1 MKKTKPVAVYWDP
14 TSVLSALFQDSNS
27 EIAVSMSKKEGVH
40 LLSALCYAEVSAVL
54 SRIKRRRSIN
64 EVLIE
69 VATEVLLKSGP
80 WRQLNI
86 WPEWS
91 MLMSLSIKRPLKAV
105 NLWHLAS
112 AKTLQKQIPELTL
125 LTFDEE
131 LRTAAEEEGL
141 SASLSPDTV

>member
-27 EIAVSMSKKEGVH
+27 EIALSMSKKEGVH

-54 SRIKRRRSIN
+54 SRIKRRGSIN
-64 EVLIE
+64 EILIE
-69 VATEVLLKSGP
+69 VATEALKSGP
-80 WRQLNI
+80 WRHLNI

-91 MLMSLSIKRPLKAV
+91 ILTPLSIKRPLKAV

-141 SASLSPDTV
+141 SAS

>member
-1 MKKTKPVAVYWDP
+1 MKNTKPVAVYWDP
-14 TSVLSALFQDSNS
+14 TSVLSALFQDSTS
-27 EIAVSMSKKEGVH
+27 EIAVSISKKEGIH
-40 LLSALCYAEVSAVL
+40 LLSGLCYAEVSAVL
-54 SRIKRRRSIN
+54 SRIKKRRSIN

-69 VATEVLLKSGP
+69 VATEALKNGP

-91 MLMSLSIKRPLKAV
+91 ILVSLSQKRPLKSV

-112 AKTLQKQIPELTL
+112 AKTLKKQIPELTL

-141 SASLSPDTV
+141 SAS

>member
-14 TSVLSALFQDSNS
+14 TSVLSALFQDPNS
-27 EIAVSMSKKEGVH
+27 ELARSMSKKEGVH

-54 SRIKRRRSIN
+54 SRIKKRRSIN
-64 EVLIE
+64 DILVE
-69 VATEVLLKSGP
+69 VAFEALKNGP

-91 MLMSLSIKRPLKAV
+91 ILMALSTKRPLKAV

-112 AKTLQKQIPELTL
+112 AKTLQKQIPELTI

-131 LRTAAEEEGL
+131 LRAAAEEEGL
-141 SASLSPDTV
+141 SAS

>member
-14 TSVLSALFQDSNS
+14 TSILSALFQDSNS
-27 EIAVSMSKKEGVH
+27 EMAMSMSKREGVH

-54 SRIKRRRSIN
+54 SRIRRRRAIN

-69 VATEVLLKSGP
+69 VATETLKNGP
-80 WRQLNI
+80 WRRLNI
-86 WPEWS
+86 WPEWN
-91 MLMSLSIKRPLKAV
+91 MLVALSLKRTLKAV

-131 LRTAAEEEGL
+131 LKTAAEEEGL
-141 SASLSPDTV
+141 SVS

>member
-14 TSVLSALFQDSNS
+14 TSILSALFQDSNS
-27 EIAVSMSKKEGVH
+27 EKAVSMSKREGVH
-40 LLSALCYAEVSAVL
+40 LFSALCYAEVSAVL
-54 SRIKRRRSIN
+54 SRIKRRRALN

-69 VATEVLLKSGP
+69 VANEALKNGP

-91 MLMSLSIKRPLKAV
+91 ILMALSTKRPLKAV

-112 AKTLQKQIPELTL
+112 AKTLKKQIPELTL

-131 LRTAAEEEGL
+131 LKTAAEEEGL
-141 SASLSPDTV
+141 SAS

>member
-27 EIAVSMSKKEGVH
+27 EKALAMSKKEGVH
-40 LLSALCYAEVSAVL
+40 LVSGLCYSEVASVL
-54 SRIKRRRSIN
+54 SRIRRRKIVN

-69 VATEVLLKSGP
+69 VTLEALKNGP
-80 WRQLNI
+80 WRHLNI

-91 MLMSLSIKRPLKAV
+91 MLMALSSKRPLKAA

-131 LRTAAEEEGL
+131 LKTAAEEEGL
-141 SASLSPDTV
+141 LAF

>member
-1 MKKTKPVAVYWDP
+1 MKNTKPVAVYWDP

-27 EIAVSMSKKEGVH
+27 EIAVGMSKKEGVH

-54 SRIKRRRSIN
+54 SRIKKRRSIN

-69 VATEVLLKSGP
+69 VATEALKSGP

-91 MLMSLSIKRPLKAV
+91 ILMSLSLKRPLKAV

-112 AKTLQKQIPELTL
+112 VKTLKKQIPELTL

-141 SASLSPDTV
+141 SAS

>member
-14 TSVLSALFQDSNS
+14 TSVLSALFQDPNS
-27 EIAVSMSKKEGVH
+27 ELARSMSKKEGVH

-54 SRIKRRRSIN
+54 SRIKKRRSIN
-64 EVLIE
+64 DILVE
-69 VATEVLLKSGP
+69 VAFEALKNGP

-91 MLMSLSIKRPLKAV
+91 ILTALSTKRPLKAV

-112 AKTLQKQIPELTL
+112 AKTLQKQIPELTI

-131 LRTAAEEEGL
+131 LRAAAEEEGL
-141 SASLSPDTV
+141 SAS

>member
-1 MKKTKPVAVYWDP
+1 MIKAKPVAVYWDS

-27 EIAVSMSKKEGVH
+27 EMAMNMSKREGVH

-69 VATEVLLKSGP
+69 VAFEVLKNGP
-80 WRQLNI
+80 WRHLNI
-86 WPEWS
+86 WPEWNT
-91 MLMSLSIKRPLKAV
+91 LMALSTKRPLKAV
-105 NLWHLAS
+105 NLWNLAS

-125 LTFDEE
+125 FTFDEE
-131 LRTAAEEEGL
+131 LKTAAEEEGL
-141 SASLSPDTV
+141 SAF

>member
-1 MKKTKPVAVYWDP
+1 MKETKPVAVYWDP
-14 TSVLSALFQDSNS
+14 TSILSALFQDSNS
-27 EIAVSMSKKEGVH
+27 ETAINMSKREGVH

-54 SRIKRRRSIN
+54 SRIKRRRALN

-69 VATEVLLKSGP
+69 VASEALKNGP
-80 WRQLNI
+80 WRRLNI

-91 MLMSLSIKRPLKAV
+91 ILLALSTKRPLKAV

-112 AKTLQKQIPELTL
+112 AKTLKKQIPELTL

-131 LRTAAEEEGL
+131 LKAAAEEEGL
-141 SASLSPDTV
+141 SAS

>member
-27 EIAVSMSKKEGVH
+27 EKALGMSKKEGVH
-40 LLSALCYAEVSAVL
+40 LLSGLCYAEVACVL
-54 SRIKRRRSIN
+54 SRIRRKRIVN

-69 VATEVLLKSGP
+69 VAMEALKNGP
-80 WRQLNI
+80 WRHLNI
-86 WPEWS
+86 WPEWNV
-91 MLMSLSIKRPLKAV
+91 LMALSSKMPLKAA

-125 LTFDEE
+125 
-131 LRTAAEEEGL
+131 
-141 SASLSPDTV
+141 SPSTRS